1 MFRVK
6 TNSIPEALQNKFKA
20 IEHNYSKEPSNQRAK
35 YVCGISILPSFW
47 KQQTRFHFLES
58 KPKIAS

>member
-35 YVCGISILPSFW
+35 YVCGISILPSF
-47 KQQTRFHFLES
+47 
-58 KPKIAS
+58 